1 MMPLRSNAL
10 EAIDILL
17 KKGAKPNVTSSSKGC
32 TPLHVAVQFG
42 HIQTVERLLK
52 AKNLEIDATDQQGM
66 TALHIAISRGYED
79 VCRYLIDSGASI
91 NISTKQGRT
100 CLHLAAN
107 AGSTDIVDLVIQS
120 GEYGRFTKNKLI
132 YLFLSKNQRILT
144 ELIGLY

>member
-17 KKGAKPNVTSSSKGC
+17 KEGAKPNVTSSSKGC

-66 TALHIAISRGYED
+66 TALHIGISRGYED
-79 VCRYLIDSGASI
+79 ICRYLIDNGASI
-91 NISTKQGRT
+91 NISTKQGHT
-100 CLHLAAN
+100 CLHLATN
-107 AGSTDIVDLVIQS
+107 AVNINIVS
-120 GEYGRFTKNKLI
+120 LI
-132 YLFLSKNQRILT
+132 FQTGKRWTSD
-144 ELIGLY
+144 